1 MFILFYNEKICYDY
15 YIGII
20 FINKWIIDQYFKN
33 EKNCALVLV
42 FAIKLRIFSFE
53 SSFFLIDNR

>member
-1 MFILFYNEKICYDY
+1 MFILFYNEKMCYDY

-33 EKNCALVLV
+33 E
-42 FAIKLRIFSFE
+42 RI
-53 SSFFLIDNR
+53 